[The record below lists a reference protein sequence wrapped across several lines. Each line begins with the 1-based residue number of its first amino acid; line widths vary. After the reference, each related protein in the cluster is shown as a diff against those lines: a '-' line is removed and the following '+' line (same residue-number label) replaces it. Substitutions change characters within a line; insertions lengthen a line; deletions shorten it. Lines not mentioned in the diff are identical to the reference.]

1 MKKHAVWKHISL
13 LLAVIILFMAMPFPK
28 VNALVAS
35 SSAEL
40 ENTNTQPIQQELEPI
55 LTESQLP
62 TYIDYSGAVAA
73 KHVERLESE
82 EELDTLVFR
91 NQDGTYTTYLF
102 DLPIKY
108 VAENGSVQ
116 EKDISLVQS
125 STAYEVASND
135 IDVTLPFDV
144 SEGIQVSYGTQN
156 VTLSP
161 VQNSTV
167 SQQLTNQS
175 INAAILE
182 SSVITANTAA
192 LNAAE
197 NTVTYAQAFDNS
209 INIVYTPLLNG
220 IKEDIVLNSYTGIH
234 TFQFLIETD
243 GMGVYYDEEQEL
255 YYINSSETA
264 EGGFNIGR
272 VYIYDKNQRVDIGS
286 MTVTTVE
293 ENQTYLLTITANESF
308 LTDEETVYP
317 VTIDPTLTFR
327 QESQIRDAIVYSN
340 YPNGAYGGYQ
350 YAYVGKYSNYGT
362 GRLLVG
368 FGDLSSFLSRIPS
381 ALDIQSANL
390 YLYCGTSSAASTL
403 DVYYNDNLW
412 TESSVK
418 YSTIDW
424 SKVSKSS
431 RSTNIPT
438 AAGWYS
444 IDIKTIVQDWKYNSS
459 TPTKGIVIQNSDEAT
474 ASKVK
479 CFRTKEYAAAHNG
492 VSMPYLAVTYDGNL
506 PAAHPDD
513 GVYMIKNKNSGKY
526 LDVDYGGTANETN
539 VSQHAY
545 NGADNQKWYLEF
557 LNDGLYS
564 VRPLHAPAKAL
575 NVYNAG
581 TANNTNVQIYS
592 FNPNDNACLWTIRY
606 DAEGHYYFVP
616 FCSRNSLLA
625 VQNSST
631 ENSANVVIQ
640 NADYNADNQRWYLE
654 KCSEANIQ
662 IYDNSGSIYDSG
674 STYTINVD
682 TTASVQLNAIYVG
695 SGNNQNFTWTSSNPA
710 VASINNSGLMT
721 PLKYGS
727 TVITANHYTSGT
739 SVSINIKVEHTD
751 SYTNIL
757 ISQYGFSD
765 ETAALIRRL
774 YDVLKEKYP
783 SDSEQMTAWRFT
795 RLLGGFSYSDS
806 FWDRFKWNDVAGIAV
821 VGGDEQYYFTT
832 ELGFSAAEYTTLK
845 DDINTQH
852 NSLDNA
858 GTNYYGKIDF
868 AHQQIT
874 ISAKLAY
881 YLHIDGDIS
890 NFFTLSTD
898 LTVSYLAGWLGD
910 ATLKTDEGITSFDN
924 PDYMADLDAENIAHS
939 IYYDNK
945 SLLEANIHYYDNV
958 LTSQTRAHEFL
969 ELVPLTD
976 IKTRIFKELCDKE
989 IRDNESQCMTYL
1001 KDYFPDTYNFIKSLE
1016 NNRQQLGDYS

>member
-40 ENTNTQPIQQELEPI
+40 ENTNTQPIQQKLEPI

-62 TYIDYSGAVAA
+62 AYINYSGAVTA

-91 NQDGTYTTYLF
+91 NQNGTYTTYLF

-108 VAENGSVQ
+108 VAEDGSIQ

-156 VTLSP
+156 VTLLP

-167 SQQLTNQS
+167 PQQGITAQNTNV
-175 INAAILE
+175 NILE
-182 SSVITANTAA
+182 SSAVTANTAA

-197 NTVTYAQAFDNS
+197 NTVTYAQAFDDS

-220 IKEDIVLNSYTGIH
+220 VKEDIVLNGYTGIH

-264 EGGFNIGR
+264 EGGFNIGQ

-293 ENQTYLLTITANESF
+293 ENQTYLLTITANENF

-368 FGDLSSFLSRIPS
+368 FGDLSDFLPRIPS

-564 VRPLHAPAKAL
+564 VRPLHAPTKAL

-606 DAEGHYYFVP
+606 DAEGQ
-616 FCSRNSLLA
+616 LLLC
-625 VQNSST
+625 T
-631 ENSANVVIQ
+631 
-640 NADYNADNQRWYLE
+640 
-654 KCSEANIQ
+654 
-662 IYDNSGSIYDSG
+662 
-674 STYTINVD
+674 
-682 TTASVQLNAIYVG
+682 
-695 SGNNQNFTWTSSNPA
+695 
-710 VASINNSGLMT
+710 
-721 PLKYGS
+721 
-727 TVITANHYTSGT
+727 
-739 SVSINIKVEHTD
+739 
-751 SYTNIL
+751 
-757 ISQYGFSD
+757 
-765 ETAALIRRL
+765 
-774 YDVLKEKYP
+774 
-783 SDSEQMTAWRFT
+783 
-795 RLLGGFSYSDS
+795 LL
-806 FWDRFKWNDVAGIAV
+806 
-821 VGGDEQYYFTT
+821 
-832 ELGFSAAEYTTLK
+832 
-845 DDINTQH
+845 
-852 NSLDNA
+852 
-858 GTNYYGKIDF
+858 
-868 AHQQIT
+868 
-874 ISAKLAY
+874 
-881 YLHIDGDIS
+881 
-890 NFFTLSTD
+890 
-898 LTVSYLAGWLGD
+898 
-910 ATLKTDEGITSFDN
+910 
-924 PDYMADLDAENIAHS
+924 
-939 IYYDNK
+939 
-945 SLLEANIHYYDNV
+945 
-958 LTSQTRAHEFL
+958 
-969 ELVPLTD
+969 
-976 IKTRIFKELCDKE
+976 
-989 IRDNESQCMTYL
+989 
-1001 KDYFPDTYNFIKSLE
+1001 FP
-1016 NNRQQLGDYS
+1016 Q

>member
-28 VNALVAS
+28 VNALAAS

-108 VAENGSVQ
+108 VAEDSSIQ

-135 IDVTLPFDV
+135 IHVTLPFDV

-192 LNAAE
+192 LNAAK
-197 NTVTYAQAFDNS
+197 NTVTYAQAFDDS

-272 VYIYDKNQRVDIGS
+272 VYIYDQNQRVDIGS

-327 QESQIRDAIVYSN
+327 QESQIKDAIVYSN
-340 YPNGAYGGYQ
+340 YPNGVYGGYQ

-368 FGDLSSFLSRIPS
+368 FGDLSDFLSRISS

-390 YLYCGTSSAASTL
+390 YLYCGTSSTASTL
-403 DVYYNDNLW
+403 DVYYNNTFW

-424 SKVSKSS
+424 SKVIKSS
-431 RSTNIPT
+431 HSTNIPT

-444 IDIKTIVQDWKYNSS
+444 IDIKTIVKDWKNRYSS
-459 TPTKGIVIQNSDEAT
+459 PGYGIVIQNSDEAT

-479 CFRTKEYAAAHNG
+479 CFRTKEYAATHSG
-492 VSMPYLAVTYDGNL
+492 VSMPYLAVTYDGNF
-506 PAAHPDD
+506 PTAHPDD

-526 LDVDYGGTANETN
+526 LDVEYGGTANETN

-557 LNDGLYS
+557 LNDGMYS
-564 VRPLHAPAKAL
+564 IRPLHAPAMAL
-575 NVYNAG
+575 NVYYG
-581 TANNTNVQIYS
+581 GSANNTNVQIYT
-592 FNPNDNACLWTIRY
+592 FNTNDSASRWTIRY
-606 DAEGHYYFVP
+606 DSEGHYYLNP
-616 FCSRNSLLA
+616 FCAGNNSLLA
-625 VQNSST
+625 VQNNST
-631 ENSANVVIQ
+631 ANGGNVVIQ
-640 NADYNADNQRWYLE
+640 NADYNADNQKWYLE
-654 KCSEANIQ
+654 KCTEEKIVV
-662 IYDNSGSIYDSG
+662 YDNDNNLYSSGQTFIINIGENKQLHAIYSGQLNSQEFTWSTQNDNIVSVG
-674 STYTINVD
+674 STGIIQTKNRGTTTITVKHNTSGISINLNVKVNDSSLSTNLYQSIISEFENKIGSGYFTSSVVNYYTVSQALNIVFANDYYITSFCNNYGIPKEFVQTILFREIWCYNFADVAADELVIEYYEYMESLSTDNPLPKPLIIKEDSSTGLAQAYAYVAINAINHAKSRGFS
-682 TTASVQLNAIYVG
+682 TTASD
-695 SGNNQNFTWTSSNPA
+695 FD
-710 VASINNSGLMT
+710 INNWQDIWYVWRSMFD
-721 PLKYGS
+721 Y
-727 TVITANHYTSGT
+727 
-739 SVSINIKVEHTD
+739 D
-751 SYTNIL
+751 SYSIQCCALIIL
-757 ISQYGFSD
+757 DAQYEFEETCPYDDFYDFSD
-765 ETAALIRRL
+765 NQVKTILSR
-774 YDVLKEKYP
+774 Y
-783 SDSEQMTAWRFT
+783 
-795 RLLGGFSYSDS
+795 
-806 FWDRFKWNDVAGIAV
+806 N
-821 VGGDEQYYFTT
+821 
-832 ELGFSAAEYTTLK
+832 
-845 DDINTQH
+845 
-852 NSLDNA
+852 
-858 GTNYYGKIDF
+858 GT
-868 AHQQIT
+868 
-874 ISAKLAY
+874 
-881 YLHIDGDIS
+881 
-890 NFFTLSTD
+890 
-898 LTVSYLAGWLGD
+898 GD
-910 ATLKTDEGITSFDN
+910 A
-924 PDYMADLDAENIAHS
+924 A
-939 IYYDNK
+939 
-945 SLLEANIHYYDNV
+945 ANYGNECFEY
-958 LTSQTRAHEFL
+958 F
-969 ELVPLTD
+969 
-976 IKTRIFKELCDKE
+976 KIFRE
-989 IRDNESQCMTYL
+989 
-1001 KDYFPDTYNFIKSLE
+1001 YNT
-1016 NNRQQLGDYS
+1016 

>member
-1 MKKHAVWKHISL
+1 MKKHTFIRKLYL
-13 LLAVIILFMAMPFPK
+13 LLAVIMLFSTVQFP
-28 VNALVAS
+28 VANALD
-35 SSAEL
+35 
-40 ENTNTQPIQQELEPI
+40 PIPETVSQETPTEESI
-55 LTESQLP
+55 LTKEELP
-62 TYIDYSGAVAA
+62 AYIDYSGAVAA

-135 IDVTLPFDV
+135 IDVMLPFDV

-161 VQNSTV
+161 VQISTV
-167 SQQLTNQS
+167 SQQGITAQS
-175 INAAILE
+175 VNANILE

-220 IKEDIVLNSYTGIH
+220 VKEDIVLSSYTGIH

-272 VYIYDKNQRVDIGS
+272 VYIYDQNQRVDIGS

-293 ENQTYLLTITANESF
+293 ENQTYLLTITANENF

-368 FGDLSSFLSRIPS
+368 FGDLSDFLSRISS

-390 YLYCGTSSAASTL
+390 YLYCGTSSTASTL
-403 DVYYNDNLW
+403 DVYYNNTFW

-424 SKVSKSS
+424 SKVIKSS
-431 RSTNIPT
+431 HSTNIPT

-444 IDIKTIVQDWKYNSS
+444 IDIKTIVKDWKNRYSS
-459 TPTKGIVIQNSDEAT
+459 PGYGIVIQNSDEAT

-492 VSMPYLAVTYDGNL
+492 VSMPYLAVTYDGNF

-526 LDVDYGGTANETN
+526 LDVEYGGTANETN

-557 LNDGLYS
+557 LNDGMYS
-564 VRPLHAPAKAL
+564 IRPLHAPAMAL
-575 NVYNAG
+575 NVYYG
-581 TANNTNVQIYS
+581 GSANNTNVQIYT
-592 FNPNDNACLWTIRY
+592 FNTNDSASRWTIRY
-606 DAEGHYYFVP
+606 DSEGHYYLNP
-616 FCSRNSLLA
+616 FCAGNNSLLA
-625 VQNSST
+625 VQNNST
-631 ENSANVVIQ
+631 ANGGNVVIQ
-640 NADYNADNQRWYLE
+640 NADYNADNQKWYLE
-654 KCSEANIQ
+654 KCTEEKIVV
-662 IYDNSGSIYDSG
+662 YDNDNNLYSSGQTFIINIGENKQLHAIYSGQLNSQEFTWSTQNDNIVSVG
-674 STYTINVD
+674 STGIIQTKNRGTTTITVKHNTSGISINLNVKVNDSSLSTNLYQSIISEFENKIGSGYFTSSVVNYYTVSQALNIVFANDYYITSFCNNYGIPKEFVQTILFREIWCYNFADVAADELVIEYYEYMESLSTDNPLPKPLIIKEDSSTGLAQAYAYVAINAINHAKSRGFS
-682 TTASVQLNAIYVG
+682 TTASD
-695 SGNNQNFTWTSSNPA
+695 FD
-710 VASINNSGLMT
+710 INNWQDIWYVWRSMFD
-721 PLKYGS
+721 Y
-727 TVITANHYTSGT
+727 
-739 SVSINIKVEHTD
+739 D
-751 SYTNIL
+751 SYSIQCCALIIL
-757 ISQYGFSD
+757 DAQYEFEETCPYDDFYDFSD
-765 ETAALIRRL
+765 NQVKTILSR
-774 YDVLKEKYP
+774 Y
-783 SDSEQMTAWRFT
+783 
-795 RLLGGFSYSDS
+795 
-806 FWDRFKWNDVAGIAV
+806 N
-821 VGGDEQYYFTT
+821 
-832 ELGFSAAEYTTLK
+832 
-845 DDINTQH
+845 
-852 NSLDNA
+852 
-858 GTNYYGKIDF
+858 GT
-868 AHQQIT
+868 
-874 ISAKLAY
+874 
-881 YLHIDGDIS
+881 
-890 NFFTLSTD
+890 
-898 LTVSYLAGWLGD
+898 GD
-910 ATLKTDEGITSFDN
+910 A
-924 PDYMADLDAENIAHS
+924 A
-939 IYYDNK
+939 
-945 SLLEANIHYYDNV
+945 ANYGNECFEY
-958 LTSQTRAHEFL
+958 F
-969 ELVPLTD
+969 
-976 IKTRIFKELCDKE
+976 KIFRE
-989 IRDNESQCMTYL
+989 
-1001 KDYFPDTYNFIKSLE
+1001 YNT
-1016 NNRQQLGDYS
+1016 

>member
-1 MKKHAVWKHISL
+1 M
-13 LLAVIILFMAMPFPK
+13 
-28 VNALVAS
+28 
-35 SSAEL
+35 
-40 ENTNTQPIQQELEPI
+40 
-55 LTESQLP
+55 
-62 TYIDYSGAVAA
+62 
-73 KHVERLESE
+73 
-82 EELDTLVFR
+82 
-91 NQDGTYTTYLF
+91 
-102 DLPIKY
+102 
-108 VAENGSVQ
+108 
-116 EKDISLVQS
+116 
-125 STAYEVASND
+125 
-135 IDVTLPFDV
+135 
-144 SEGIQVSYGTQN
+144 
-156 VTLSP
+156 
-161 VQNSTV
+161 
-167 SQQLTNQS
+167 
-175 INAAILE
+175 
-182 SSVITANTAA
+182 ITANTAA

-662 IYDNSGSIYDSG
+662 IYDNS
-674 STYTINVD
+674 
-682 TTASVQLNAIYVG
+682 
-695 SGNNQNFTWTSSNPA
+695 
-710 VASINNSGLMT
+710 
-721 PLKYGS
+721 
-727 TVITANHYTSGT
+727 
-739 SVSINIKVEHTD
+739 
-751 SYTNIL
+751 
-757 ISQYGFSD
+757 
-765 ETAALIRRL
+765 
-774 YDVLKEKYP
+774 
-783 SDSEQMTAWRFT
+783 
-795 RLLGGFSYSDS
+795 
-806 FWDRFKWNDVAGIAV
+806 
-821 VGGDEQYYFTT
+821 
-832 ELGFSAAEYTTLK
+832 
-845 DDINTQH
+845 
-852 NSLDNA
+852 
-858 GTNYYGKIDF
+858 
-868 AHQQIT
+868 
-874 ISAKLAY
+874 
-881 YLHIDGDIS
+881 
-890 NFFTLSTD
+890 
-898 LTVSYLAGWLGD
+898 
-910 ATLKTDEGITSFDN
+910 
-924 PDYMADLDAENIAHS
+924 
-939 IYYDNK
+939 
-945 SLLEANIHYYDNV
+945 
-958 LTSQTRAHEFL
+958 
-969 ELVPLTD
+969 
-976 IKTRIFKELCDKE
+976 
-989 IRDNESQCMTYL
+989 
-1001 KDYFPDTYNFIKSLE
+1001 
-1016 NNRQQLGDYS
+1016 

>member
-28 VNALVAS
+28 VNALAAS

-40 ENTNTQPIQQELEPI
+40 ENANIEPIHQELEPI

-82 EELDTLVFR
+82 EELDTLVFQ

-108 VAENGSVQ
+108 VAEDGSIQ

-135 IDVTLPFDV
+135 IHVTLPFNV

-255 YYINSSETA
+255 YYINSSENA

-418 YSTIDW
+418 YSAIDW

-564 VRPLHAPAKAL
+564 VRPLHAPTKAL

-682 TTASVQLNAIYVG
+682 TTASVQLNAIYTG

-845 DDINTQH
+845 NDVNTQH
-852 NSLDNA
+852 NSLDDV
-858 GTNYYGKIDF
+858 GTYYGKIDF

-874 ISAKLAY
+874 TSAKLAY
-881 YLHIDGDIS
+881 YLDRNGGFS
-890 NFFTLSTD
+890 NLFTLSTD

-945 SLLEANIHYYDNV
+945 SLLEANIYYYNEV
-958 LTSQTRAHEFL
+958 LSTETRASEFL
-969 ELVPLTD
+969 ELVPLGD

>member
-1 MKKHAVWKHISL
+1 MKKHTFIRKLYL
-13 LLAVIILFMAMPFPK
+13 LLAVIMLFSTVQFP
-28 VNALVAS
+28 VANALD
-35 SSAEL
+35 
-40 ENTNTQPIQQELEPI
+40 PIPETVSQETPTEESI
-55 LTESQLP
+55 LTKEELP
-62 TYIDYSGAVAA
+62 AYIDYSGAVAA

-135 IDVTLPFDV
+135 IDVMLPFDV

-156 VTLSP
+156 VTLLP

-167 SQQLTNQS
+167 PQQGITAQNTNV
-175 INAAILE
+175 NILE
-182 SSVITANTAA
+182 SSAVTVTANTAA

-220 IKEDIVLNSYTGIH
+220 VKEDIVLSSYTGIH

-272 VYIYDKNQRVDIGS
+272 VYIYDQNQRVDIGS

-293 ENQTYLLTITANESF
+293 ENQTYLLTITANENF

-368 FGDLSSFLSRIPS
+368 FGDLSSFLSRISS

-418 YSTIDW
+418 YSSIDW

-492 VSMPYLAVTYDGNL
+492 VSMPYLAVTYDGNF

-557 LNDGLYS
+557 QNDGLYAIY
-564 VRPLHAPAKAL
+564 PLHAPTKAL

-581 TANNTNVQIYS
+581 SANNTNVQIYS
-592 FNPNDNACLWTIRY
+592 FYENDSASLWTIRY

-616 FCSRNSLLA
+616 FCARDSLLA

-640 NADYNADNQRWYLE
+640 NADYDADNQRWYLE
-654 KCSEANIQ
+654 RCVVEEAVYRIKTSSTNATYNNKFLTGTELFSITINNELPFTEIAVREQ
-662 IYDNSGSIYDSG
+662 IWSIVPRGDDYYTIHSGAIRTSNYTDDMVLSVSYNDSTQKYDTIRLIEYNGDDKVLWKITRISDG
-674 STYTINVD
+674 TYTIQNKYTSEYLSANG
-682 TTASVQLNAIYVG
+682 TTVNTVE
-695 SGNNQNFTWTSSNPA
+695 SNPLKW
-710 VASINNSGLMT
+710 ILMEGT
-721 PLKYGS
+721 DLPDCTWDGGYTHQTGTVKHLKVLIS
-727 TVITANHYTSGT
+727 N
-739 SVSINIKVEHTD
+739 TD
-751 SYTNIL
+751 SPLVEGKITVDMIQQAVNAWKNISDNIML
-757 ISQYGFSD
+757 YGPNDTAPDNATYIWIVGKNMTSNLYGETRGQRVGEDCDINDDWDFCEIILNMSPTGALMLGSNDDAFSTLVH
-765 ETAALIRRL
+765 ELGHALKLRHPFEAGYNNIQGL
-774 YDVLKEKYP
+774 TVLSTMGYGQFNNDPYGCTLYP
-783 SDSEQMTAWRFT
+783 SGHDKYMLRKKW
-795 RLLGGFSYSDS
+795 GG
-806 FWDRFKWNDVAGIAV
+806 
-821 VGGDEQYYFTT
+821 
-832 ELGFSAAEYTTLK
+832 
-845 DDINTQH
+845 
-852 NSLDNA
+852 
-858 GTNYYGKIDF
+858 
-868 AHQQIT
+868 
-874 ISAKLAY
+874 
-881 YLHIDGDIS
+881 
-890 NFFTLSTD
+890 
-898 LTVSYLAGWLGD
+898 
-910 ATLKTDEGITSFDN
+910 
-924 PDYMADLDAENIAHS
+924 
-939 IYYDNK
+939 
-945 SLLEANIHYYDNV
+945 
-958 LTSQTRAHEFL
+958 
-969 ELVPLTD
+969 
-976 IKTRIFKELCDKE
+976 
-989 IRDNESQCMTYL
+989 
-1001 KDYFPDTYNFIKSLE
+1001 
-1016 NNRQQLGDYS
+1016 